1 MCTAK
6 PLQLS
11 PELNIRYLTGISTL
25 HPLFSFEAFKHLY
38 LSTRCFSS
46 TSILQFVISLHYFF
60 CLNVQVPENSGT
72 GYVIGNLSAIDP
84 DNLRVKWQT
93 FTYSMI
99 SDAGGR
105 FLLVGNSLQ
114 VRAEALFSWLINNFN
129 FFNTFF
135 STLLPSLKLSLSLS
149 NPLIDRLSK
158 PTASGRRNGGP
169 WLLASFHFGQDW
181 S

>member
-1 MCTAK
+1 MKRKNWSSFYYLKNQHLHMCTAK

-11 PELNIRYLTGISTL
+11 PELNIPYVTGISAL
-25 HPLFSFEAFKHLY
+25 HPLFSFQAFKHLY

-46 TSILQFVISLHYFF
+46 TSILQLVISLHYFLF
-60 CLNVQVPENSGT
+60 FLSFLNVQVPENSGT

-105 FLLVGNSLQ
+105 FMLVGNSLQ
-114 VRAEALFSWLINNFN
+114 VRAETLFSWLRINL
-129 FFNTFF
+129 
-135 STLLPSLKLSLSLS
+135 SISLTLSSLLSS
-149 NPLIDRLSK
+149 PL
-158 PTASGRRNGGP
+158 
-169 WLLASFHFGQDW
+169 
-181 S
+181 